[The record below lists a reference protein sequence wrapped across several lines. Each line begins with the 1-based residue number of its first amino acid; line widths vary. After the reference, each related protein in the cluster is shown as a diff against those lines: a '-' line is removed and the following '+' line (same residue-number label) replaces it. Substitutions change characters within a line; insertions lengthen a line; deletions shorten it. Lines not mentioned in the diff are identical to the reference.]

1 ISNITWHY
9 MSLMDNAK
17 REETRKKLIVE
28 HDNLARAENIPL
40 LEKIL
45 PLRDDIARKL
55 GYKTWADYQIQIQIW
70 DWRYFSNQ
78 LKKEKYNVDAEQL
91 RVYFPYQ
98 RVLDGM
104 FNIYQT
110 IFGLK

>member
-1 ISNITWHY
+1 
-9 MSLMDNAK
+9 MP
-17 REETRKKLIVE
+17 TRRSSV
-28 HDNLARAENIPL
+28 
-40 LEKIL
+40 
-45 PLRDDIARKL
+45 
-55 GYKTWADYQIQIQIW
+55 W

-104 FNIYQT
+104 FAST
-110 IFGLK
+110 SASSG